1 MAQGAGRMQIQQI
14 KIQKRS
20 EAYRF
25 GFRLSD
31 ADSDSGSDWDWGW
44 GSHRVHIVC
53 QMQTEIRILKLFAC
67 VRFGK
72 QEP

>member
-20 EAYRF
+20 EAFRL

-31 ADSDSGSDWDWGW
+31 ADSDSGSDWDWG
-44 GSHRVHIVC
+44 
-53 QMQTEIRILKLFAC
+53 
-67 VRFGK
+67 
-72 QEP
+72 